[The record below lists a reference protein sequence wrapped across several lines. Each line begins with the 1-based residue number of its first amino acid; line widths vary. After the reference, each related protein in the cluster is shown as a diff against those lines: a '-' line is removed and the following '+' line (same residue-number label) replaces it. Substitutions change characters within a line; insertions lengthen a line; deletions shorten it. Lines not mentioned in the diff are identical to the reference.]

1 MPLPYHLYENGQA
14 LRVVS
19 TPADLGAG
27 GAEGQV
33 ALTLDPLGFYAWTL
47 ADGWIA
53 LASLEGATVPALG
66 NHNLFSI
73 SHPDV
78 DASDTPA
85 AGEILTYDGNTWKSG
100 PPVPAAT
107 ETTPGKVE
115 LATTTETSAG
125 TETTRAVHPAGLKS
139 ALTPEAWIAPTL
151 LAGWVNY
158 GAPYDNAGYRKE
170 PTGLVRLRGVIKNGT
185 IANGTVLFNL
195 PVGYRPSAQRSIP
208 SYQGGADDAIRLE
221 VATNGDVSA
230 TGLANNFNLLLDGV
244 VFVR

>member
-1 MPLPYHLYENGQA
+1 MAIHQYYFSKLHIADTLGDLPPVAEIGMIYEVLSPLSLYA
-14 LRVVS
+14 Y
-19 TPADLGAG
+19 TAG
-27 GAEGQV
+27 GWV
-33 ALTLDPLGFYAWTL
+33 
-47 ADGWIA
+47 A
-53 LASLEGATVPALG
+53 LASPSGSPTSP
-66 NHNLFSI
+66 
-73 SHPDV
+73 
-78 DASDTPA
+78 TPA
-85 AGEILTYDGNTWKSG
+85 SEAGQGVVELATQGEVEAGTAGILAATAARLKAELDRRGAI
-100 PPVPAAT
+100 AAT
-107 ETTPGKVE
+107 ETALGPVE
-115 LATTTETSAG
+115 LATSAETQAG
-125 TETTRAVHPAGLKS
+125 TDATRAVHPAGLKA

-151 LAGWVNY
+151 LNGWVNY

-170 PTGLVRLRGVIKNGT
+170 PAGLVRLRGVIKNGT